1 MSSTSYKHFAVT
13 YLSCIAHHTMSV
25 LSLHVSPPERT
36 TAAQPLGR
44 SLLSLA
50 FRPFDLVAVMF
61 ALLATPLWAAATV
74 GSVAFAIYLFI
85 YTPRLHKPLFIG
97 KDV

>member
-1 MSSTSYKHFAVT
+1 
-13 YLSCIAHHTMSV
+13 MSV

-61 ALLATPLWAAATV
+61 AVLATPFWAAATV
-74 GSVAFAIYLFI
+74 GSVAFAIYLII